1 MKKIFSHNL
10 FKAILA
16 TILVI
21 AMCALQYENGIS
33 DYKFWISSI
42 VILGVMI
49 YLLILISGLEKK
61 IERLENQNE
70 DLTE

>member
-49 YLLILISGLEKK
+49 YLLILISGLVKK
-61 IERLENQNE
+61 IERLENQNK

>member
-16 TILVI
+16 TILVV
-21 AMCALQYENGIS
+21 AMCALQYESGIS

-49 YLLILISGLEKK
+49 YLLILISGLVKK
-61 IERLENQNE
+61 IEQLENQNE

>member
-16 TILVI
+16 TILVV
-21 AMCALQYENGIS
+21 AMCALQYESGIS

-49 YLLILISGLEKK
+49 YLLILISGLVKK
-61 IERLENQNE
+61 IERLEKQNE

>member
-21 AMCALQYENGIS
+21 AMCALQYESGIS

-49 YLLILISGLEKK
+49 YLLILISGLVKK

>member
-16 TILVI
+16 TILVV
-21 AMCALQYENGIS
+21 AMCALQYESGIS

-49 YLLILISGLEKK
+49 YLLILISGLVKK
-61 IERLENQNE
+61 IEQLENQNK

>member
-16 TILVI
+16 TILVV
-21 AMCALQYENGIS
+21 AMCALQYESGIS

-49 YLLILISGLEKK
+49 YLLILISGLVKK

>member
-21 AMCALQYENGIS
+21 AMCALQYESGIS

-49 YLLILISGLEKK
+49 YLLILISGLVKK

-70 DLTE
+70 DLRE

>member
-21 AMCALQYENGIS
+21 AMCALQYESGIS

-49 YLLILISGLEKK
+49 YLLILISGLVKK
-61 IERLENQNE
+61 IERLENQNK

>member
-21 AMCALQYENGIS
+21 AMCALQYESGIS

-49 YLLILISGLEKK
+49 YLLILISGLIKK
-61 IERLENQNE
+61 IERLENQNK

>member
-21 AMCALQYENGIS
+21 AMCALQYESGIS

-49 YLLILISGLEKK
+49 YLLILISGLVKK
-61 IERLENQNE
+61 IERLEKQNE

>member
-49 YLLILISGLEKK
+49 YLLILISGLVKK

>member
-21 AMCALQYENGIS
+21 AMCALQYESGIS

-49 YLLILISGLEKK
+49 YLLILISRLVKK
-61 IERLENQNE
+61 IERLENQIE